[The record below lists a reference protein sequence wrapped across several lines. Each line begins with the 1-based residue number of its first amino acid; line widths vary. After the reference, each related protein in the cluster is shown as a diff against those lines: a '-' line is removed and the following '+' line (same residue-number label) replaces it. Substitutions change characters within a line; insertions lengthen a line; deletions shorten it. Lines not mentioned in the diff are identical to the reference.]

1 MAMQRWMLWAVLGC
15 VGLIVMF
22 FGARYAKR
30 EYHLRQPSRIWVPLA
45 LRADFS
51 MEDQKKLAEEINAS
65 LRTDEILRAVV
76 MDLNLREKFKQPG
89 EDAAVKEL
97 DRRLF
102 VEVGSADTPNGSV
115 PSINI
120 GVSGIGLEADILSE
134 TSMRIIREVWRMY
147 GIDPETGKQI
157 DPGNT
162 PPSDSF

>member
-65 LRTDEILRAVV
+65 LHTDEILRAVV
-76 MDLNLREKFKQPG
+76 MDLNLREKFKQPS

>member
-1 MAMQRWMLWAVLGC
+1 MQRWMLWAVLGV
-15 VGLIVMF
+15 VGLVVMF

-51 MEDQKKLAEEINAS
+51 MEDQKKLAEEINTS

-76 MDLNLREKFKQPG
+76 MDLNLREKFKQPS

-120 GVSGIGLEADILSE
+120 GVSGIGHEADLLGE
-134 TSMRIIREVWRMY
+134 ASMRIIREVWRMN